1 MNSKSKNTKLN
12 KVNHPFSPVYTGTSK
27 ILILGS
33 MPSPASLSNGF
44 YYMHPLNRFWPL
56 MEKLFDFKFNFKNKE
71 GQKAIEEREK
81 FLLKYDI
88 ALWDVI
94 KSCEIKGAS
103 DSSIKNAVP
112 NDFSEIINN
121 SEIKK
126 IFCTGSTAFK
136 LYEKLCRFKTG
147 IKGICLPSTSP
158 ANQKKWPMDKLVL
171 EYKKYIIPALNDKKQ
186 NNKEDKNK

>member
-44 YYMHPLNRFWPL
+44 YYMHSLNRFWPL

-71 GQKAIEEREK
+71 GQKAIEERKK

>member
-71 GQKAIEEREK
+71 GQKAIEERKK

-136 LYEKLCRFKTG
+136 LYEKLCRFKTR

>member
-71 GQKAIEEREK
+71 GQKAIEERKK

-158 ANQKKWPMDKLVL
+158 ANQKKRPMDKLVL

>member
-71 GQKAIEEREK
+71 GQKAIEERKK

-94 KSCEIKGAS
+94 KSCEIKGVS

-121 SEIKK
+121 SEIKR

>member
-71 GQKAIEEREK
+71 GQKAIEERK
-81 FLLKYDI
+81 NFLLKYDI

>member
-71 GQKAIEEREK
+71 GQKAIEERKK

-147 IKGICLPSTSP
+147 IKGICLPSTIP
-158 ANQKKWPMDKLVL
+158 TKKKKWPMDKLVL